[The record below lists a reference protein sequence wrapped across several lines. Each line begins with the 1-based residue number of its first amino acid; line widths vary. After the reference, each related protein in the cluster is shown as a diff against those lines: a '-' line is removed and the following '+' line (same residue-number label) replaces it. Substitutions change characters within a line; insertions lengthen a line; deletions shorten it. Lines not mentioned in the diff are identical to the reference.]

1 MEKKVLFILDTNKYH
16 RDKIKRI
23 LQENFDLEIREFES
37 SLLMLHVMNTFQ
49 PDIIIEE
56 LQLPVVNGLSVL
68 QYIRSHELLQNIP
81 VIICSNDYSQESRNI
96 ADLLGHNG
104 FLYHPIADADI
115 IETTK
120 FITQNYENIIQKNK
134 EFVSDA
140 QKIPQR
146 IMCVDDELSIRLI
159 FRNLIT
165 QRLELQFIDFP
176 NPVDALEYL
185 KSPTHEQIDLLI
197 VDMNMPDMDGVT
209 FLKKIKDIEHCEYVK
224 AIACTAETDAVTV
237 QEFLKLGIV
246 DFLAK
251 PFDHEI
257 ALKKITDALYS

>member
-49 PDIIIEE
+49 PDIIIQE

-68 QYIRSHELLQNIP
+68 QYIRSHEQLQNIP
-81 VIICSNDYSQESRNI
+81 VIICTNDYTQESRNI
-96 ADLLGHNG
+96 ADNLGHNG
-104 FLYHPIADADI
+104 FLYHPIADTDI

-120 FITQNYENIIQKNK
+120 FITQNYENVIEKIK
-134 EFVSDA
+134 EFVTAA
-140 QKIPQR
+140 QKTPQR

-165 QRLELQFIDFP
+165 QRLQLQCIDFP

-185 KSPTHEQIDLLI
+185 QSPEHEQLDLLI
-197 VDMNMPDMDGVT
+197 VDMNMPEMDGVT
-209 FLKKIKDIEHCEYVK
+209 FLKKIKELEHCHYIK
-224 AIACTAETDAVTV
+224 TIACTAEKDVETV

-257 ALKKITDALYS
+257 ALKKITDALYY